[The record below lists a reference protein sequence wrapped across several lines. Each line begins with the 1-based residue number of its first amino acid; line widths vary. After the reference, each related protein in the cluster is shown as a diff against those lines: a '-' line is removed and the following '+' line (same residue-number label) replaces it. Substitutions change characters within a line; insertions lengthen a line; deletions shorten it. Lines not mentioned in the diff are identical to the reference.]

1 MQHGGQGGIN
11 QSFTKCV
18 SIEKRFHAHW
28 KDVEYENYQNKGISK
43 GLKQTM
49 TNVSLILNVNMEHD

>member
-1 MQHGGQGGIN
+1 MKNKPIVHKMCFNGEN
-11 QSFTKCV
+11 
-18 SIEKRFHAHW
+18 FHAHW

-49 TNVSLILNVNMEHD
+49 AKISLILDVNMEHN